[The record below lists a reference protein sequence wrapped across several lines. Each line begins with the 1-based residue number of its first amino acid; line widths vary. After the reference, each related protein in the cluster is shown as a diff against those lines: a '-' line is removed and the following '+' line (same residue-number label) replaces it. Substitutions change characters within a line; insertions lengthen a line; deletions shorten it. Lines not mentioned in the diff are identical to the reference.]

1 MTARLERWR
10 HHAGPA
16 AYVAW
21 AVVSVVLSLMAGGLS
36 AENTTR
42 LWVLGLLGVELLV
55 WRAVVRAAQRVRS
68 PRARYVALG
77 VLLAALVEGFHMI
90 SAPVF
95 PSLRVAAGAAWTEAL
110 RSYAVD
116 LAFTVPAY
124 VVILHVMWWLTRRLR
139 FTPWT
144 YAVVM
149 GLAQT
154 LGDGGLWFFLGAPA
168 LLGLLPYPMT
178 NYHAM
183 NVLPY
188 LAVREDVAPT
198 QERGGVWV
206 LLAIPAVMA
215 TYAVCG
221 ALIQWVGRW
230 LGLA

>member
-1 MTARLERWR
+1 MTGWR
-10 HHAGPA
+10 TRAGPA

-21 AVVSVVLSLMAGGLS
+21 AAVAVALSLKAGGLS
-36 AENTTR
+36 PENTTR
-42 LWVLGLLGVELLV
+42 LSVLGLLGVELLL
-55 WRAVVRAAQRVRS
+55 WRPLVRVAQRVRS

-77 VLLAALVEGFHMI
+77 VPLAALVEGFHMI

-95 PSLRVAAGAAWTEAL
+95 PSLRVAAGAGWTEAL
-110 RSYAVD
+110 RRYAVD

-154 LGDGGLWFFLGAPA
+154 LGDGGLWFFAGAPA

-188 LAVREDVAPT
+188 LAVRADVEGT
-198 QERGGVWV
+198 ERRGGAWV
-206 LLAIPAVMA
+206 LVTVPAVMA

-230 LGLA
+230 LGVA